1 MENLGESLEMA
12 GLGKSLEREDA
23 RAERGKM
30 RGQREGICKGGE
42 MGDARAERWEM
53 RGQRDGKIRG

>member
-42 MGDARAERWEM
+42 RGDARVERGEDARAERGEM
-53 RGQRDGKIRG
+53 RG

>member
-23 RAERGKM
+23 RAERGDM
-30 RGQREGICKGGE
+30 QGRRDGRCEGRE
-42 MGDARAERWEM
+42 MGDARAERWEDARVERGEM
-53 RGQRDGKIRG
+53 RG